1 MTGLRSSWLKNP
13 ALFGLVAL
21 VPAAFNVTPA
31 MGRGLAIPLCTG
43 DGAARS
49 VTVPVPA
56 SDLPGG
62 DQPGCCA
69 KGCHTGSRKKGQ
81 GRQDLPAD

>member
-1 MTGLRSSWLKNP
+1 MKR
-13 ALFGLVAL
+13 ALFGLLAL
-21 VPAAFNVTPA
+21 IPAALNVSPA
-31 MGRGLAIPLCTG
+31 AAQGLAVPLCTG
-43 DGAARS
+43 DGAPRQ

-56 SDLPGG
+56 RTLPGG

-81 GRQDLPAD
+81 SRQIDA